1 MTQRCIIHM
10 KTAGGQHHKKM
21 GGARPRPATPIGPD
35 HHQGG
40 TSQISDLTVCTALCQ
55 ITDLSQ
61 SAAAL
66 PSACSEQALVKYL
79 VRYLSH
85 GVHYFLQDEG
95 IDSMDWPARSPDLN
109 PIEQIFGI
117 MSRTIHQ
124 RHVSPQTVQELADAL
139 VQVWEE
145 IPQETIRHL
154 NSSMPSNLLNKL
166 ANCDDLAVPNSEALS
181 FSRDRDLL
189 ETYTYNVRQLTAIN
203 EYMNSNIN
211 VNVKNISSLV
221 FTIVE
226 FGVRLFEDT
235 AFKAGVILAR
245 NSHESLATIP
255 GTAACTQ
262 IVLIL
267 AAILQVMVG
276 IGLIF
281 TTFSVSLPS
290 GIPFWGPIIYIIAGS
305 LTIAAQA
312 KPSICLIKGS
322 LSMNIL
328 TITFSVIGLVLTCV
342 DLGIIWCYPRRLCR
356 SRIIGGYLI
365 DSVLIVTNLLLFCLS
380 ISLSV
385 FGCRALNHASSI
397 VPQVFVIQ
405 NDVVISMPPSV
416 FSTSAPTFPQ
426 TQPPPPASPPPYT
439 DQIENNGKQTA

>member
-1 MTQRCIIHM
+1 MSSMNGAGMHSYEALTSETIP
-10 KTAGGQHHKKM
+10 TAPPHSFPLYHVPPVPPGY
-21 GGARPRPATPIGPD
+21 TGP
-35 HHQGG
+35 
-40 TSQISDLTVCTALCQ
+40 SDAQMWKVPTVAPQWSFAAVIPQ
-55 ITDLSQ
+55 ITES
-61 SAAAL
+61 SAFYKTFLKGKPKAL
-66 PSACSEQALVKYL
+66 
-79 VRYLSH
+79 
-85 GVHYFLQDEG
+85 G
-95 IDSMDWPARSPDLN
+95 
-109 PIEQIFGI
+109 
-117 MSRTIHQ
+117 
-124 RHVSPQTVQELADAL
+124 
-139 VQVWEE
+139 
-145 IPQETIRHL
+145 
-154 NSSMPSNLLNKL
+154 
-166 ANCDDLAVPNSEALS
+166 
-181 FSRDRDLL
+181 
-189 ETYTYNVRQLTAIN
+189 
-203 EYMNSNIN
+203 
-211 VNVKNISSLV
+211 
-221 FTIVE
+221 
-226 FGVRLFEDT
+226 
-235 AFKAGVILAR
+235 
-245 NSHESLATIP
+245 
-255 GTAACTQ
+255 

-312 KPSICLIKGS
+312 KPSTCLIKGS

-365 DSVLIVTNLLLFCLS
+365 DSILIVTNLLLFCLS

-416 FSTSAPTFPQ
+416 FSASAPTFPH

-439 DQIENNGKQTA
+439 DQIQDNGKQTA